1 MEFFCKNL
9 VPLFIIVE
17 VFTFFDVIMGHKL
30 NASQKLFIFVTMII
44 VCQKP
49 LKKLKI
55 NGIALFPFI
64 FIRKPEDKENNVL
77 INHEKIHLRQQWE
90 MLVVFFY
97 IFYVIE
103 YYYWVFKL
111 KDGDLAYRRISFE
124 REAYANE
131 QNLSYLKNRKFWS
144 FRKYL

>member
-1 MEFFCKNL
+1 
-9 VPLFIIVE
+9 
-17 VFTFFDVIMGHKL
+17 
-30 NASQKLFIFVTMII
+30 MII

-77 INHEKIHLRQQWE
+77 INHEKIHLRQQLE
-90 MLVVFFY
+90 MLIIFFY

-111 KDGDLAYRRISFE
+111 KNGYLAYRRISFE

-131 QNLSYLKNRKFWS
+131 NNLNYLQKRKFWN

>member
-1 MEFFCKNL
+1 
-9 VPLFIIVE
+9 
-17 VFTFFDVIMGHKL
+17 
-30 NASQKLFIFVTMII
+30 MII

-64 FIRKPEDKENNVL
+64 FIRRLEDKENNVL
-77 INHEKIHLRQQWE
+77 INHEKIHLRQQLE
-90 MLVVFFY
+90 MLIIFFY

-111 KDGDLAYRRISFE
+111 KNTDSAYRRISFE

-131 QNLSYLKNRKFWS
+131 SNLNYLKERKFWN

>member
-1 MEFFCKNL
+1 ML
-9 VPLFIIVE
+9 V
-17 VFTFFDVIMGHKL
+17 K
-30 NASQKLFIFVTMII
+30 KLFIFVTMII

-77 INHEKIHLRQQWE
+77 INHEKIHLRQQLE
-90 MLVVFFY
+90 MLIIFFY

-103 YYYWVFKL
+103 YYYWFFKL
-111 KDGDLAYRRISFE
+111 KDGYLAYRRISFE
-124 REAYANE
+124 KEAYANE
-131 QNLSYLKNRKFWS
+131 NNLNYLRKRKFWS
-144 FRKYL
+144 FRKYLCNYK